1 MGNNLMQTDLSVWGM
16 YQHADIVVKC
26 VMIGLILAS
35 VVTWAI
41 FFSKS
46 VEFFNQKRRLK
57 REQQLLAEARSLNQA
72 NDIAAD
78 FGSKSLSLHLLNEAQ
93 NELELSEGS
102 DDNEGIKERT
112 SFRLERRVAAV
123 GRQMGRGNGY
133 LATIGAIS
141 PFVGLFGTVWGIMN
155 SFIGI
160 AQTQTTN
167 LAVVAPGIAEA
178 LLATAIGLVAAI
190 PAVVIYNVFARQIG
204 GFKAML
210 GDVAAQVL
218 LLQSRDLDL
227 EASAAAHPVR
237 VAQKLRAGSCPMAMH
252 LNENLDDNGEMHD
265 INVTPFIDV
274 MLVLLIIFMVAAPLA
289 TVDVKVN
296 LPASTSTPQPRPE
309 KPVYLS
315 VKADNS
321 MFIGNDPVTD
331 ETMITAL
338 NALTEGKK
346 DTTIF
351 FRADKT
357 VDYETLMKVM
367 DTLHQAGY
375 LKIGLVGEETAKA
388 K

>member
-1 MGNNLMQTDLSVWGM
+1 
-16 YQHADIVVKC
+16 
-26 VMIGLILAS
+26 
-35 VVTWAI
+35 
-41 FFSKS
+41 
-46 VEFFNQKRRLK
+46 
-57 REQQLLAEARSLNQA
+57 
-72 NDIAAD
+72 
-78 FGSKSLSLHLLNEAQ
+78 
-93 NELELSEGS
+93 
-102 DDNEGIKERT
+102 
-112 SFRLERRVAAV
+112 
-123 GRQMGRGNGY
+123 
-133 LATIGAIS
+133 
-141 PFVGLFGTVWGIMN
+141 
-155 SFIGI
+155 
-160 AQTQTTN
+160 
-167 LAVVAPGIAEA
+167 
-178 LLATAIGLVAAI
+178 
-190 PAVVIYNVFARQIG
+190 
-204 GFKAML
+204 
-210 GDVAAQVL
+210 
-218 LLQSRDLDL
+218 
-227 EASAAAHPVR
+227 
-237 VAQKLRAGSCPMAMH
+237 MAMH

-274 MLVLLIIFMVAAPLA
+274 MLVLLIIFIDANKREVAAPLA